1 MAARARSKDRKASGT
16 REGDISVVIAD
27 DHRSFGEALQIA
39 LDNEDDLSVIEVVTD
54 GESAIES
61 AQARHPDVLLMDVQ
75 MPGVDGLEATRRIHR
90 EGSGTR
96 VILLSGHDDD
106 VVLARAVEAGARGFL
121 PKTQA
126 VAELADA
133 IRRAYR
139 GEPLHA
145 VSEVELS
152 LARFRMQR
160 RTDGELAQ
168 RVERLT
174 PRELEILQR
183 VAAGEAS
190 VGIASEL
197 GMSRHTLRTHIQNVL
212 TKLGVHSKT
221 DAVVAALRFGKI
233 TTNDKLPEVD
243 AGSSPDRNGG

>member
-1 MAARARSKDRKASGT
+1 MTAGRARAKDRNASGAD
-16 REGDISVVIAD
+16 EDIKVVIVD
-27 DHRSFGEALQIA
+27 DHRSYGEALQIA
-39 LDNEDDLSVIEVVTD
+39 LDGEGDLKVIEVVTD
-54 GESAIES
+54 GESAIEV
-61 AQARHPDVLLMDVQ
+61 ANEKHPDVMLVDVQ

-90 EGSGTR
+90 DAAGTK

-121 PKTQA
+121 KKTQT
-126 VAELADA
+126 VSDLADA

-145 VSEVELS
+145 VTEVEMS
-152 LARFRMQR
+152 LARFRTQR
-160 RTDGELAQ
+160 RSDGELAQ

-174 PRELEILQR
+174 PRELEILQK
-183 VAAGEAS
+183 VAAGETSAS
-190 VGIASEL
+190 IAEEL

-221 DAVVAALRFGKI
+221 DAVVAAIRFGKVR
-233 TTNDKLPEVD
+233 TTETLPESD
-243 AGSSPDRNGG
+243 AGAS

>member
-1 MAARARSKDRKASGT
+1 MTVARTRPKDGKSPGT
-16 REGDISVVIAD
+16 ADADIRVVIAD

-39 LDNEDDLSVIEVVTD
+39 LDNEDDLTVIEVVTN

-61 AQARHPDVLLMDVQ
+61 AQEQHPDVLLMDVQ

-90 EGSGTR
+90 EASGTK

-121 PKTQA
+121 SKTQA
-126 VAELADA
+126 VSELADA
-133 IRRAYR
+133 IRRASR
-139 GEPLHA
+139 GEPLHG
-145 VSEVELS
+145 VDEVEVS

-190 VGIASEL
+190 VDIAEDL

-221 DAVVAALRFGKI
+221 DAVVAAIRFGKVK
-233 TTNDKLPEVD
+233 TNDSLSQTDVD
-243 AGSSPDRNGG
+243 AS

>member
-1 MAARARSKDRKASGT
+1 MAASARSKERNASH
-16 REGDISVVIAD
+16 EADGDIRVVIAD

-39 LDNEDDLSVIEVVTD
+39 LDNEDDLTVIEVVTS

-61 AQARHPDVLLMDVQ
+61 AQVQHPDVLLMDVQ
-75 MPGVDGLEATRRIHR
+75 MPGVDGLEATRRIRR
-90 EGSGTR
+90 ESSETK
-96 VILLSGHDDD
+96 VILLSGYDDD

-121 PKTQA
+121 QKTQA
-126 VAELADA
+126 VSDLADA
-133 IRRAYR
+133 IRRAFR

-160 RTDGELAQ
+160 RTDGELAH

-190 VGIASEL
+190 IDIANEL

-221 DAVVAALRFGKI
+221 DAVVAAIRFGKVK
-233 TTNDKLPEVD
+233 TSDSLSETDVD
-243 AGSSPDRNGG
+243 AS

>member
-1 MAARARSKDRKASGT
+1 MTAARARSKDRNASVA
-16 REGDISVVIAD
+16 REGDIRVVIAD
-27 DHRSFGEALQIA
+27 DHRSYGEALQIA
-39 LDNEDDLSVIEVVTD
+39 LDNEQDLTVIEVVTD
-54 GESAIES
+54 GESAVE
-61 AQARHPDVLLMDVQ
+61 AATEQHPDVLLMDVQ

-90 EGSGTR
+90 DASATK
-96 VILLSGHDDD
+96 VILLSGHEDD

-121 PKTQA
+121 RKTQA
-126 VAELADA
+126 VSDLAEA

-152 LARFRMQR
+152 LARFRLQR
-160 RTDGELAQ
+160 RNDGELAQ

-183 VAAGEAS
+183 VAAGETSADIS
-190 VGIASEL
+190 SAL

-221 DAVVAALRFGKI
+221 DAVVAAIRFGKVK
-233 TTNDKLPEVD
+233 TNETLPESDLD
-243 AGSSPDRNGG
+243 AS